1 MDTKFGKVA
10 ICISGLIRTGIP
22 AYRSFEKFFQDLE
35 ADIFFHTWHDT
46 DRVPRIVD
54 LYQPKNYCVS
64 QPFVRNP
71 KTNSDGQGAWGNM
84 LYGMMMANELKKEYE
99 IANGFRYDLVIKT
112 RFDLVFHPNC
122 CFNHRPK
129 IQPRTIYC
137 PGGNNGFNHTDYESH
152 GINDIM
158 FWGDG
163 ESMDI
168 ATNVYQ
174 YYRHRALKTS
184 DKITRGIL
192 VDPGDLYF
200 SAGNLIYS
208 RIINRN
214 IAVVKYVPNIREIP
228 WREDVSHLDPII
240 DYDKIT
246 ERYRQS

>member
-1 MDTKFGKVA
+1 
-10 ICISGLIRTGIP
+10 
-22 AYRSFEKFFQDLE
+22 
-35 ADIFFHTWHDT
+35 
-46 DRVPRIVD
+46 
-54 LYQPKNYCVS
+54 
-64 QPFVRNP
+64 
-71 KTNSDGQGAWGNM
+71 
-84 LYGMMMANELKKEYE
+84 
-99 IANGFRYDLVIKT
+99 
-112 RFDLVFHPNC
+112 
-122 CFNHRPK
+122 
-129 IQPRTIYC
+129 
-137 PGGNNGFNHTDYESH
+137 
-152 GINDIM
+152 M